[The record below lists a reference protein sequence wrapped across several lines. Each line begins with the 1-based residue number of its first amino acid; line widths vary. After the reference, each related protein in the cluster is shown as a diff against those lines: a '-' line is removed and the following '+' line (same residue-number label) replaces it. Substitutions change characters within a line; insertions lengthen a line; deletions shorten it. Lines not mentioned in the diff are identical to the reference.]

1 MVEKNKKEEP
11 IEFSFKDVEKDVD
24 EALEKK
30 DKETKEKPEEK
41 ISHISDKIKQGMEI
55 KENLPDKG
63 FLEFKAEEI
72 KIINKDG
79 TEREALLTTTKDVNG
94 VDHIEITNGQY
105 VIDLRNDAEF
115 WFIRSPTVVPQI
127 IQQGI
132 RAAIDRR
139 KSYEPEKRRRE
150 IPVWLIAGIAV
161 GAIVI
166 IIMLISLFS

>member
-1 MVEKNKKEEP
+1 MAEKNKEEP
-11 IEFSFKDVEKDVD
+11 IDFSFKDVEKDID
-24 EALEKK
+24 KTLNEK
-30 DKETKEKPEEK
+30 TKEEPTPKV
-41 ISHISDKIKQGMEI
+41 SHISDKIRQGMEI

-72 KIINKDG
+72 EIKNKDG
-79 TEREALLTTTKDVNG
+79 TKRKALLTTTRDTEG
-94 VDHIEITNGQY
+94 VDHVEVTDGKY

-150 IPVWLIAGIAV
+150 IPIYLIAGIAI

-166 IIMLISLFS
+166 VIMLISMLT